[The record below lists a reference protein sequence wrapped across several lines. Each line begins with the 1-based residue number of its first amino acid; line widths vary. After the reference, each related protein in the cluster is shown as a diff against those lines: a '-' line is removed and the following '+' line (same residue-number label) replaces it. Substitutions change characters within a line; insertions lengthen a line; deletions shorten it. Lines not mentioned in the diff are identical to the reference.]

1 MPEFQSNEP
10 EHQEWKQKVLSGD
23 IELAEI
29 DTTPYQNRFGKNSV
43 QADTIRNADAA
54 DWRPLVLDHGIN
66 IDFD

>member
-54 DWRPLVLDHGIN
+54 D
-66 IDFD
+66 